1 MPHCY
6 SIVSNMRRYGQ
17 QWQNGILSQVWD
29 GTDNNGKMEYY
40 YFIAFFSLL
49 FHRYL
54 SPSTLSY
61 FFSLCHSLSLPS
73 PPCSRKLLKIT
84 LKKVATDL
92 AASLSSPCHRSCQ
105 SSPLISSPHSP
116 QLAADLAASCSSFGW
131 FGGFWVCDWVLI
143 WVMSWVE
150 VVCCGFDGLI

>member
-6 SIVSNMRRYGQ
+6 NIVSNMRQCGQ
-17 QWQNGILSQVWD
+17 QWQNGIL
-29 GTDNNGKMEYY
+29 
-40 YFIAFFSLL
+40 L
-49 FHRYL
+49 FYCVFLSPLPQISL